1 MMFQAY
7 FLTIGYLL
15 LNAGLLLGDEY
26 GGQFLLLLR
35 LRNTVRASIPLH
47 IVFIVLGV
55 LLAIWKIILPIPPG
69 PTLLGDLIPVCCLL
83 VVVIYHVTQLHNF
96 TKSKKRNDMQDATVN
111 DSIVFTQT
119 RSYIEI
125 HKQNLGYLILGVAL
139 LHFLFPSAVLL

>member
-35 LRNTVRASIPLH
+35 LRNTVRTSLPLH
-47 IVFIVLGV
+47 IVFIVLGI
-55 LLAIWKIILPIPPG
+55 LLAVWKIFLPIPPG
-69 PTLLGDLIPVCCLL
+69 PTLLGDLIPVGCLL

-96 TKSKKRNDMQDATVN
+96 TKRKKGDDMQGSSVN
-111 DSIVFTQT
+111 DSVMFTQT

-125 HKQNLGYLILGVAL
+125 HKRNLGYLTLAVGV
-139 LHFLFPSAVLL
+139 LHFLFPVAVIL